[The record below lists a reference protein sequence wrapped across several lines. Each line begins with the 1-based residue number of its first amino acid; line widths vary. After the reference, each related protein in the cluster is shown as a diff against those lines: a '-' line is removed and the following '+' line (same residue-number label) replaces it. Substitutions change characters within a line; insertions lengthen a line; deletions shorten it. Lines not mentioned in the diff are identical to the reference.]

1 MQHTATG
8 SAVLGDLL
16 QINKDCFTAC
26 LQIIENNKDRTLYLL
41 LEKLVDLERDIS
53 LELREVVDAAFGDP
67 AAAVEKK
74 GEIYRSWQE
83 NAALRFPAREKDI
96 CSFCERKL
104 QAIYTAYERA
114 LNQESGLPE
123 RVISMLILHVK
134 RMKELV
140 DCIRQYKNEKNSSAR
155 NLLVAHY

>member
-16 QINKDCFTAC
+16 RINNDCFSAC
-26 LQIIENNKDRTLYLL
+26 LRIIENNKDKTLYLL
-41 LEKLVDLERDIS
+41 LEKLVDFERDIS
-53 LELREVVDAAFGDP
+53 LELRGIVDAAFGDP
-67 AAAVEKK
+67 AAAIEKK

-104 QAIYTAYERA
+104 QAIHTSYERA
-114 LNQESGLPE
+114 LSLATGLPE
-123 RVISMLILHVK
+123 RVTNMLCLHIK
-134 RMKELV
+134 RVKELV
-140 DCIRQYKNEKNSSAR
+140 DCIRQYKNEKTNSAR
-155 NLLVAHY
+155 SLLVAH